1 MSDTHDLR
9 FDMPEQSDPADVEF
23 VHNGLRQYNAQF
35 APSGYRPLNI
45 FLRDAE
51 GAIVAGLLGH
61 LYWGWLSVET
71 LWVSEPWRGQGYGGR
86 LLDMAEAAAR
96 RHGCTHVQ
104 LDTLTFQ
111 ARPFYEARGYRVYG
125 ELEDFPAGTAYKRY
139 YLTKRL

>member
-35 APSGYRPLNI
+35 ADNAYRPLNI

-61 LYWGWLSVET
+61 LYWGWLSVEI
-71 LWVSEPWRGQGYGGR
+71 LWVSGPLRGQGYGGR
-86 LLDMAEAAAR
+86 LLDMAEAEAR
-96 RHGCTHVQ
+96 RHGCKHVQ

-125 ELEDFPAGTAYKRY
+125 ELEDFPAGTEYKRY
-139 YLTKRL
+139 YLTKLL